1 VINRTAGNYYLTDQF
16 PYIIL
21 ETRKTKIVSKGF
33 MEDQNKIVELT
44 EEKFFRDGFYKTTMD
59 EVASEL
65 KMSKKTIYKFFP
77 SKDDLVK
84 AIANHFM
91 EGVKSKVVPALN
103 SDKNAIE
110 KLAELN
116 KILAKISEK
125 VSTKR
130 MDEIKTYFPSLWNEI
145 DNFRTKMM
153 FANITKVI
161 DQGKAEGLFLD
172 YPTPIIM
179 NTLVSSIRAIVNPE
193 FILNNNFSI
202 SEAALFVFKIVIGG
216 IVTDKGK
223 KIFNKTINKI

>member
-1 VINRTAGNYYLTDQF
+1 
-16 PYIIL
+16 
-21 ETRKTKIVSKGF
+21 

-84 AIANHFM
+84 AIAKHFM
-91 EGVKSKVVPALN
+91 EGIKSKVVPALN

-161 DQGKAEGLFLD
+161 DQGKAEGLFVD

-179 NTLVSSIRAIVNPE
+179 NTLVSSIRATVNPE

-202 SEAALFVFKIVIGG
+202 SEAALLVFKIVIGG

>member
-1 VINRTAGNYYLTDQF
+1 
-16 PYIIL
+16 
-21 ETRKTKIVSKGF
+21 

-77 SKDDLVK
+77 SKDDLIT

-91 EGVKSKVVPALN
+91 EGLKSKILPALN

-116 KILAKISEK
+116 SILAKVSQKIS
-125 VSTKR
+125 SKR
-130 MDEIKTYFPSLWNEI
+130 MDEIRRHFPSLWNEI

-161 DQGKAEGLFLD
+161 NQGKAEGLFID

-179 NTLVSSIRAIVNPE
+179 NTLVSSVRATVNPE
-193 FILNNNFSI
+193 FILSNNFSI
-202 SEAALFVFKIVIGG
+202 SEAALFTFKVVIGG
-216 IVTDKGK
+216 IVTEKGRQ
-223 KIFNKTINKI
+223 IFNKTINKM

>member
-1 VINRTAGNYYLTDQF
+1 
-16 PYIIL
+16 
-21 ETRKTKIVSKGF
+21 
-33 MEDQNKIVELT
+33 MEDQNKIIEMT

-59 EVASEL
+59 EVAFEL

-77 SKDDLVK
+77 SKEDLVI
-84 AIANHFM
+84 AIAKHFM
-91 EGVKSKVVPALN
+91 EGVRGRILPALD

-116 KILAKISEK
+116 NVLAKISEK
-125 VSTKR
+125 VSSKR

-145 DNFRTKMM
+145 DSFRTKMM

-161 DQGKAEGLFLD
+161 DQGKAEGLFID

-179 NTLVSSIRAIVNPE
+179 NTLVSSVRAIVNPE

-202 SEAALFVFKIVIGG
+202 KEAALYTFKVVIGG
-216 IVTDKGK
+216 IVTEKGRK
-223 KIFNKTINKI
+223 VFNKTINKM